1 MAAALIISAQITAQ
15 AQIGYNT
22 SSRYTNPGANTPVK
36 NPNQLTNYYQ
46 NNSSYSNNSMQNNKQ
61 GNPTDA
67 TSATSHGTY
76 VDPTKFDNSN
86 NVNYGTNANSINN
99 GGSLN
104 DKVLGTGTGDNLHTT
119 PVNNSPVK

>member
-1 MAAALIISAQITAQ
+1 MVAALIISAQITN

-46 NNSSYSNNSMQNNKQ
+46 NNSSYNNNSQQNNKQ
-61 GNPTDA
+61 GNPANA
-67 TSATSHGTY
+67 TTATSHGTY
-76 VDPTKFDNSN
+76 LDPTKFDNSN

-104 DKVLGTGTGDNLHTT
+104 NKTLGTGTGDNLHNT
-119 PVNNSPVK
+119 PVNNSAGK